1 MAAVVRWD
9 PFRELAGVQERM
21 NRLFSQAYGRSGDDD
36 VMSRGDW
43 LPPVDIFQ
51 APTGEL
57 VMKVEVP
64 GIKKEDIDI
73 RVENNTLTVRGERKL
88 ESEVK
93 QEQYHRIERT
103 YGTFVRT
110 FSLPNQVATDQV
122 RADYRD
128 GVLTVNLP
136 IREEAK
142 PKQIQVKVGE

>member
-1 MAAVVRWD
+1 
-9 PFRELAGVQERM
+9 
-21 NRLFSQAYGRSGDDD
+21 
-36 VMSRGDW
+36 MSRGDW

>member
-9 PFRELAGVQERM
+9 PFREFAGVQDRM
-21 NRLFSQAYGRSGDDD
+21 NRLFSQAYGRPADDD

-51 APTGEL
+51 AATGEL

-64 GIKKEDIDI
+64 GIRKDDIDI

-88 ESEVK
+88 ESEVQ

-110 FSLPNQVATDQV
+110 FALPNQVATDQV

-128 GVLTVNLP
+128 GVLTVTLP

-142 PKQIQVKVGE
+142 PKQIQVKVGQ